1 MARFRH
7 TVTLAPVPRRWLESC
22 VVALHDLAEGTEADG
37 ARLRLPDGRPVPG
50 LVLVRGRHLGPGA
63 QYRPVR
69 DQDGEPDADQCLTV
83 VSWDRRRE
91 TALEVVTLDGDPA
104 HPARL
109 VCALG
114 LTNAE
119 RPREA
124 WLSVTLRPSGGKR
137 AEYLGGTGR
146 LHLDLG
152 RWWQA
157 TGHGRHP
164 SRAPLSGTLTHPL
177 ARVSVTVVPRPAPD
191 GRWRVTVRA
200 RLSGRSI
207 ARPLLPLATA
217 VLGRRARRACAEA
230 LERVAA
236 AWNAQV
242 PELVRKDGERLG
254 AELADAILGP

>member
-7 TVTLAPVPRRWLESC
+7 TVTLTPVPRRWLESC
-22 VVALHDLAEGTEADG
+22 VAALHDLAEGTDVDG

-114 LTNAE
+114 LTSAE

-124 WLSVTLRPSGGKR
+124 WLSATLRSSGKR

-200 RLSGRSI
+200 RLSGRSV

-230 LERVAA
+230 LDRAAA
-236 AWNAQV
+236 AWNTQV

-254 AELADAILGP
+254 TELAEALLGP